1 MRGGPINTR
10 RVLLQ
15 SSNLSPDQSLCSSDS
30 DVIEQSQIQALMEK
44 HREKIM
50 EGMPKNG
57 QVTVLLF
64 RDGDK
69 LNLYHVLEKPDG
81 SFSPVASATPRSLSG
96 SARSTRS
103 AHYPQF
109 WSIDFSQSSGLGFM
123 VTFYLWRSGSNAQ
136 VEVEGHGRAPC
147 QCKMP
152 FQY

>member
-1 MRGGPINTR
+1 MFTCNSFFLTHHRGEEMADNLSLKECGVIDGSTIKLVLTMRGGPINTR

-30 DVIEQSQIQALMEK
+30 GVIEQSQIQALMEK

-96 SARSTRS
+96 SARSPRS

-109 WSIDFSQSSGLGFM
+109 
-123 VTFYLWRSGSNAQ
+123 
-136 VEVEGHGRAPC
+136 
-147 QCKMP
+147 
-152 FQY
+152 